1 MVTVAGGFAVSTN
14 SELSDNLGLCLGNCL
29 RALPLTRETFLRI
42 FARAAVMMGAK
53 RVDKRKSSVMHK
65 SQLQEY
71 AQKAGILPPVYKSIK
86 EGASHEPRFKCTVT
100 LNGVNYESAE
110 GFPNLKAAEHAAAKA
125 ALDALQQT
133 TDGSGHSP
141 SPVHE
146 SGLCKNLLQEY
157 AQKNS
162 LPLPVYQST
171 RSGEDHAPVFT
182 SSVEIAG
189 VKYSGGSAKNKKE
202 AEIKA
207 AKTALLAIQSVLS
220 SSTETDALMV
230 TPVKPQV
237 GLETFIDSQLSN
249 GKKRGRGAQAQ
260 VKREAAEET
269 AIKTEEGVEVTPIKT
284 PEDGTDT
291 VTTTT
296 KKKKK
301 SKKAEAAGNGDSTH
315 GIANF
320 LATPAAQKILG
331 VL

>member
-1 MVTVAGGFAVSTN
+1 
-14 SELSDNLGLCLGNCL
+14 
-29 RALPLTRETFLRI
+29 
-42 FARAAVMMGAK
+42 MGP
-53 RVDKRKSSVMHK
+53 VKRKGSVMHK

-71 AQKAGILPPVYKSIK
+71 AQKAGLLPPVYKSVK

-100 LNGVNYESAE
+100 LQGVNYESPD
-110 GFPNLKAAEHAAAKA
+110 GYPNLKAAEHAAAKA
-125 ALDALQQT
+125 ALDALNQNT
-133 TDGSGHSP
+133 SGSGVSP

-157 AQKNS
+157 AQKNN

-171 RSGEDHAPVFT
+171 RSGEDHAPVFS

-207 AKTALLAIQSVLS
+207 AKTALLAIQSALS
-220 SSTETDALMV
+220 PSAKADALAT
-230 TPVKPQV
+230 TPLKPLV
-237 GLETFIDSQLSN
+237 GLSTYIDSQLNN
-249 GKKRGRGAQAQ
+249 GKKRGRGAQT
-260 VKREAAEET
+260 KKEATAEET
-269 AIKTEEGVEVTPIKT
+269 PAQEGVEATPVKS
-284 PEDGTDT
+284 EDASSEG

-301 SKKAEAAGNGDSTH
+301 AKKAEAAANGESTEQTVFPGPVN
-315 GIANF
+315 GIANL